1 MQDAL
6 LSDAEDE
13 NHHSEVV
20 VPSPFPHT
28 LIDVT
33 TVKPQKGRG
42 GAQKEGNVGHGISQ
56 RLKISSQRHS
66 RKKLAT

>member
-1 MQDAL
+1 MQDTL
-6 LSDAEDE
+6 LSDTEDE

-20 VPSPFPHT
+20 VPSPFPQT
-28 LIDVT
+28 QVDVT

-42 GAQKEGNVGHGISQ
+42 GAQKEGNVCHGISQ

-66 RKKLAT
+66 

>member
-42 GAQKEGNVGHGISQ
+42 GAQKEGNIGHGISQ

-66 RKKLAT
+66 